1 MTPYPSPST
10 ATQEQYNTSHTKTR
24 VVVEQTLRRWKRRFH
39 VLHSEIRM
47 SPMRACNVIGG
58 CAVLHTLA
66 VLLNEPINDDS
77 LDIEP
82 KEVDPYH
89 GPQRGFA
96 MRDHIFNT
104 YFAQYVGDSIL
115 RSSSI
120 DDGTVVQNH
129 ALYST
134 DPQSLKIILY
144 YDDVEVTNEQ
154 TRRKHKLVMF
164 YFKLANLYPDLK
176 SINLLAIVE
185 YQLLTTHGMD
195 NILAPFIEELK
206 TLGRDTGV
214 DLRIQSGVVRLRG
227 AQLAVIEDTPA
238 SQLLGVCW
246 RGEKEMLPFA

>member
-1 MTPYPSPST
+1 MKSRERN
-10 ATQEQYNTSHTKTR
+10 AAGR
-24 VVVEQTLRRWKRRFH
+24 
-39 VLHSEIRM
+39 SER
-47 SPMRACNVIGG
+47 
-58 CAVLHTLA
+58 
-66 VLLNEPINDDS
+66 E
-77 LDIEP
+77 
-82 KEVDPYH
+82 
-89 GPQRGFA
+89 
-96 MRDHIFNT
+96 RDHCQAKKESKTDAGGDKKSSTMKEDLPLVLDQPIHPPILDGEQNT
-104 YFAQYVGDSIL
+104 YVNICGRITFT
-115 RSSSI
+115 

-134 DPQSLKIILY
+134 DPQSVKIILY

-176 SINLLAIVE
+176 SINFLAIVE

-214 DLRIQSGVVRLRG
+214 DLEIRGGVVRLRG
-227 AQLAVIEDTPA
+227 ALLAVIADTPA

-246 RGEKEMLPFA
+246 SDEKEMSPFA